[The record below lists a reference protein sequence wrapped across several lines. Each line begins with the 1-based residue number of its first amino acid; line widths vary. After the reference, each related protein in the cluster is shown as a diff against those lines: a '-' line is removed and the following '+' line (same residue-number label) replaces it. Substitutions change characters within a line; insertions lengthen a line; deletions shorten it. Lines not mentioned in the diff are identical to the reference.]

1 MKENKLKR
9 FLNKK
14 RCYTLIVVMILLAL
28 SYIGLFKVGVEYLLN
43 KGNSEYVFFDE
54 LVAKVY
60 DIVYLWIL
68 GLLFIV
74 IAIIIDTMSYQ
85 TRKFSLSKVDFING
99 KEIYRELLKE
109 YSTMSLAYVDDFK
122 EDVDKYAVITLLGLE
137 LKNKIKIKDT
147 GIEIIDN
154 SIEELRESE
163 QYVLLNIRNGWL
175 EIRNLKEFTSLAKKE
190 AIQRGLVEKNPAARR
205 APTGTTGELI
215 IKGIKKAL
223 FYFISI
229 VVIVLV
235 VIAIAEMDMGPFEDT
250 FSLIGYIILMP
261 VTMAFLCLNYI
272 AYHINT
278 HKTSFRTELGEM
290 VNVKLEG
297 LKNYIKGYSL
307 LKEKEKE
314 QLKLWDEYLIYSVM
328 FNENTK
334 VLYDVSRY
342 VVFK

>member
-14 RCYTLIVVMILLAL
+14 RSYTLIVVMILVTL
-28 SYIGLFKVGVEYLLN
+28 SYMGLLKVGVEYLIN
-43 KGNSEYVFFDE
+43 KGNSEYVFFDR
-54 LVAKVY
+54 LVAEVY
-60 DIVYLWIL
+60 NIVNIWIV
-68 GLLFIV
+68 GILFIA
-74 IAIIIDTMSYQ
+74 IAIVIDTMSYQ
-85 TRKFSLSKVDFING
+85 IRHFSLSKVDFING

-109 YSTMSLAYVDDFK
+109 YSAMSLAYIDDFK
-122 EDVDKYAVITLLGLE
+122 EDVDKYAVITLLALE

-154 SIEELRESE
+154 SLEDLKESE

-175 EIRNLKEFTSLAKKE
+175 EIRNPKEFTGLAKKE
-190 AIQRGLVEKNPAARR
+190 GIQSGLVEKNPATGKI
-205 APTGTTGELI
+205 PTGTTGELI

-223 FYFISI
+223 FYFLLI
-229 VVIVLV
+229 VVIVLTI
-235 VIAIAEMDMGPFEDT
+235 IAIDKMDMGPFERT
-250 FSLIGYIILMP
+250 FKLLGNIIILPLAMT
-261 VTMAFLCLNYI
+261 VMCLNYI

-278 HKTSFRTELGEM
+278 HKTSFRTELGEK

-297 LKNYIKGYSL
+297 LKNYIKKYSL

-342 VVFK
+342 VIFK

>member
-14 RCYTLIVVMILLAL
+14 RCYTLIVVMILVAI
-28 SYIGLFKVGVEYLLN
+28 SYISLLKLGVEYLFN
-43 KGNSEYVFFDE
+43 KGNSEFVFFDE
-54 LVAKVY
+54 LVIKAY

-74 IAIIIDTMSYQ
+74 IALIIDTMSYQ

-99 KEIYRELLKE
+99 KEISRELLRE
-109 YSTMSLAYVDDFK
+109 YSVMSLAYIDDFK

-154 SIEELRESE
+154 SIEGLSESE
-163 QYVLLNIRNGWL
+163 QYVFLNIRNGLL
-175 EIRNLKEFTSLAKKE
+175 EIRNSKEFTSLAKKE
-190 AIQRGLVEKNPAARR
+190 GIQSGLVEKNPKQGRKLK
-205 APTGTTGELI
+205 GTTGELI

-223 FYFISI
+223 FYFIAV
-229 VVIVLV
+229 VVIVV
-235 VIAIAEMDMGPFEDT
+235 AIIIIAEMDMGPFEDT

-278 HKTSFRTELGEM
+278 HKTSFRTELGEV

-342 VVFK
+342 VIFK